1 MNWWEVGVVV
11 IAVGFVV
18 LVYFL
23 VRTLQAAQESLR
35 ETNRTLQKVQNDL
48 TVLKEET
55 VRLVKTS
62 EEVTNDIHAKLRTL
76 DPLCQS
82 IGHTGEALQQVTNT
96 VRQVSSAVTSSTRN
110 STTREQGKVSSTPR
124 LMDLIEWTAAGAQ
137 MWYAWRQQIKARKAH
152 IVDEKER

>member
-1 MNWWEVGVVV
+1 MVV
-11 IAVGFVV
+11 IAIGFVV

-23 VRTLQAAQESLR
+23 VRTLQAAQQSLQ
-35 ETNRTLQKVQNDL
+35 ETNRTLQQVQRDL

-62 EEVTNDIHAKLRTL
+62 EEVTSDIHAKLRAL

-110 STTREQGKVSSTPR
+110 STTQGQTKGSSTR
-124 LMDLIEWTAAGAQ
+124 GLMDWIEWTAAGAQ
-137 MWYAWRQQIKARKAH
+137 MWYAWRQQTKARKNNS
-152 IVDEKER
+152 EE